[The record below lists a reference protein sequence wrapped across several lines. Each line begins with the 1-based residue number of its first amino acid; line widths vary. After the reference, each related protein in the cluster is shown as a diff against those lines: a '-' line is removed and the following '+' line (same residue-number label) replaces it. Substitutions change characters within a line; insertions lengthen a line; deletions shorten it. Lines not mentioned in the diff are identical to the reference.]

1 MKKILLCAAMAM
13 LALVGCEKAVQSE
26 LNFEDVKDFATVTGK
41 LVGYVNTPGEA
52 TVKQALAGVRVYV
65 EVPNDE
71 YRTGAEGNRLFEG
84 KTDEEGNYSIKVALG
99 TKGITAGKALLKWDD
114 FHMEIAGRTVY
125 FQFGEKNLGALNKDD
140 FREDEITVPQD
151 AVLNATVGTVKCIK
165 GRVSYDAG
173 AYKKEDG
180 SWVENGNI
188 QTKAGA
194 VVIASVK
201 YFEGEVD
208 EVVKKFVAKTDASGN
223 FAFEGENAI
232 PVEANGNEIKLSF
245 EQFAGSKK
253 VFNALQNAYEDKDFF
268 FSLALPVLVAAKAQA
283 NNTYIKDLAADTEEQ
298 VTEDQK
304 DIIAF
309 AVKGKLYQQAE
320 EAQKDKDGNLTGY
333 AMGKAATT
341 MKVNILVELY
351 DDLHAD
357 VQSSILY
364 EGISASEDTKEFS
377 QKVQLFEK
385 WKLSNVKVSVFAQS
399 TKKVGASSDLGGYSH
414 KYYKADSDY
423 KFPDKP
429 DDMST
434 QWVSGIYKGTKE
446 NIIQSKW
453 ASDDQ
458 LYFDLKFDEDVI
470 IPFSA
475 EDKAAVL
482 GRMKPTLGVAAAD
495 AEHTEAIYVGGD
507 KSANL
512 KYFKKSDV
520 YQADIKKDGDKT
532 FLVAMGGTAGLWD

>member
-1 MKKILLCAAMAM
+1 
-13 LALVGCEKAVQSE
+13 
-26 LNFEDVKDFATVTGK
+26 
-41 LVGYVNTPGEA
+41 
-52 TVKQALAGVRVYV
+52 
-65 EVPNDE
+65 
-71 YRTGAEGNRLFEG
+71 
-84 KTDEEGNYSIKVALG
+84 
-99 TKGITAGKALLKWDD
+99 
-114 FHMEIAGRTVY
+114 MEIAGRTVY

-208 EVVKKFVAKTDASGN
+208 EVVKKFVTKTDANGN

-268 FSLALPVLVAAKAQA
+268 FSLALPVVVAAKAQA

-320 EAQKDKDGNLTGY
+320 EAIKDKDGNTTGY

-377 QKVQLFEK
+377 QNVKLFEK

-423 KFPDKP
+423 KFPDKVE
-429 DDMST
+429 DMST

-458 LYFDLKFDEDVI
+458 LYFDLKFDADVI

-482 GRMKPTLGVAAAD
+482 GRMNSALGVAASD

-507 KSANL
+507 KPANL

-532 FLVAMGGTAGLWD
+532 FLVAMGGTTGLWD